1 MQATISITEQQLEA
15 LNQLVTSGL
24 YCLDD
29 WHDRDR
35 SRGGPRPRMA
45 ITDARQ
51 ALVAAQE
58 REVSQ

>member
-1 MQATISITEQQLEA
+1 MNAAITITEQQLEA

-29 WHDRDR
+29 WHAETDPDV
-35 SRGGPRPRMA
+35 GLA
-45 ITDARQ
+45 HAWLTDARQ